1 MLNSHWTHH
10 QPQFND
16 LSINILLTGHP
27 VEHRTPQLHRE
38 GVRIGW
44 DEGLQVLQM
53 LKILEASDARLVLEV
68 LNQQQICG
76 SQHWGGNQ
84 QHKGNSIVL
93 LIYCGIYTIHRM
105 APELQECGS
114 EEIHDL
120 LGYSARHM
128 MIMVM
133 MPKSSHVPGSRFNS
147 FNPTRC
153 GTKIFCSLN
162 NPTQTNYCKWR
173 VVGLLR

>member
-16 LSINILLTGHP
+16 LSNNILLTGHP

-76 SQHWGGNQ
+76 SQH
-84 QHKGNSIVL
+84 
-93 LIYCGIYTIHRM
+93 
-105 APELQECGS
+105 
-114 EEIHDL
+114 
-120 LGYSARHM
+120 
-128 MIMVM
+128 
-133 MPKSSHVPGSRFNS
+133 
-147 FNPTRC
+147 
-153 GTKIFCSLN
+153 
-162 NPTQTNYCKWR
+162 
-173 VVGLLR
+173 